1 MSQKRVVRMMVAG
14 RVQGV
19 CFRAYT
25 RDEARSLGV
34 RGWVRNLP
42 DGRVEVLAKGTPDQL
57 RALEAFCRK
66 GPPHARVR
74 DVVVIEENAQGTE
87 LSVFDIAY

>member
-1 MSQKRVVRMMVAG
+1 VKQERRVRLLISG

-25 RDEARSLGV
+25 RDEARRLGLK
-34 RGWVRNLP
+34 GWVRNLP
-42 DGRVEVLAKGTPDQL
+42 EGRVEALAQGDPAKL
-57 RALEAFCRK
+57 RTFEAWCQQ

-74 DVVVIEENAQGTE
+74 EVEVIEEAADAMGLLPFE
-87 LSVFDIAY
+87 IAY

>member
-1 MSQKRVVRMMVAG
+1 MLITG

-34 RGWVRNLP
+34 KGWVRNLP
-42 DGRVEVLAKGTPDQL
+42 DGRVEVLAKGGIDQL
-57 RALEAFCRK
+57 RALEAFCRR

-74 DVVVIEENAQGTE
+74 DVEVIEENAQGKE
-87 LSVFDIAY
+87 LPAFEIAY

>member
-1 MSQKRVVRMMVAG
+1 LSRERVVRMLISG

-42 DGRVEVLAKGTPDQL
+42 DGRVEVLAKGDPGQL
-57 RALEAFCRK
+57 AALEAFCRK
-66 GPPHARVR
+66 GPAFARVR
-74 DVVVIEENAQGTE
+74 DVKVIEENAQE
-87 LSVFDIAY
+87 MKLPAFDITY

>member
-1 MSQKRVVRMMVAG
+1 MSRERMVRMLIAG

-34 RGWVRNLP
+34 KGWVRNLP
-42 DGRVEVLAKGTPDQL
+42 DGRVEVLAKGDVAQL
-57 RALEAFCRK
+57 RALEAFCRR

-74 DVVVIEENAQGTE
+74 GVEVIEENVQGTE
-87 LSVFDIAY
+87 LSAFDIAY